1 MTDIIIETINKC
13 IHLYID
19 DISKSF
25 NISKDILEMKW
36 KNLGKTDEKIPNNT
50 IKKAITFETLNLK
63 KISELKDMCKQYGI
77 KKTGN
82 KTQIIELILQSSSL
96 KEKEEIQTNEKD
108 IIPHLNIIK
117 PTFPEKRTNFEN
129 TILNSNIEEEDF
141 DFGEDESSIENDN
154 DSIIEDENDIE
165 EDDEDF

>member
-1 MTDIIIETINKC
+1 MTDIIIESINKC

-25 NISKDILEMKW
+25 NISKEILEMKW
-36 KNLGKTDEKIPNNT
+36 KNIGKTDEKIPNNT
-50 IKKAITFETLNLK
+50 SVKKSITFETLNLK

-82 KTQIIELILQSSSL
+82 KTQIIELILQSSL
-96 KEKEEIQTNEKD
+96 KEDEDIKTNEKD

-141 DFGEDESSIENDN
+141 DFGEEESSIENDN
-154 DSIIEDENDIE
+154 ESINEEEEDIE